1 MKATNAR
8 VLQLGEAVSQM
19 KEGRHVGFDSRAADL
34 FSPGPAGG
42 GLGADDAAAKEAEES
57 DEENDHEQDREQ
69 RLESNADPSVEGALI
84 EDDSQKRNFVRKS
97 SSALSLLSMSPCRRR
112 F

>member
-1 MKATNAR
+1 MRRTT
-8 VLQLGEAVSQM
+8 S
-19 KEGRHVGFDSRAADL
+19 F
-34 FSPGPAGG
+34 AGIQI
-42 GLGADDAAAKEAEES
+42 AEES

-97 SSALSLLSMSPCRRR
+97 SSALSLLSMSQASNSTSRGFWKRTPWYSSSNRSSFNENKISQLAYFQR
-112 F
+112 